1 MQPASEYQNK
11 SQHSP
16 SHFTPLALSSFSS
29 QFREIDMGDPLSVAS
44 GVAGLVS
51 LGLAVCNG
59 LHTYFS
65 AIKDRKNDLAIVTQN
80 LALFKFHIFAVQC
93 SASRLGHRHSPA
105 IDGLQLSLIN
115 CEMQLKCL
123 GSLLDELMPTEHPSL
138 SKEILRR
145 QKLIARY
152 PFDRRKLVQLQEYLS
167 RANTTLSSFIQ
178 ALNL

>member
-1 MQPASEYQNK
+1 
-11 SQHSP
+11 
-16 SHFTPLALSSFSS
+16 
-29 QFREIDMGDPLSVAS
+29 MGDPLSIAS

-51 LGLAVCNG
+51 LGLTVCDG

-65 AIKDRKNDLAIVTQN
+65 AIKDRKDDLAIVTQN
-80 LALFKFHIFAVQC
+80 LALFKFHIFAVQ
-93 SASRLGHRHSPA
+93 SSTSKLGHRHSPA

-123 GSLLDELMPTEHPSL
+123 ESLLNELMPAEDSSL
-138 SKEILRR
+138 AKEIWRR

-152 PFDRRKLVQLQEYLS
+152 PFDRKKLVQLEEYLS
-167 RANTTLSSFIQ
+167 RANITLSSFIQ